1 MLGNAMSALFRRPF
15 RFRLFL
21 DQMQF
26 VGVGSLPIIMLVGFF
41 SGAVSAQQAITALR
55 IFNQERF
62 VGATVGISLAQE
74 LAPVFTGLMITARAG
89 SGMAT
94 ELGSMRIT
102 EQIDALSTF
111 AVDPIQYLV
120 TPRVIATTLIMPIMG
135 MVFNIVGLLG
145 AYLFSIYFEHID
157 LGQFI
162 EQFTFWTD
170 PEGLHHRRDEGA
182 GVRDHPVGCCLL
194 PGLLRARRRQGGRPG
209 DHPRRGLG
217 LGLDPGGRLLSHRRV
232 PYSLALPVNQPPAST
247 SHPPTAPAGSAGPA
261 GGNPLA
267 QRDERWQ
274 IRVRGLNKTFG
285 PQHVLRGIDLDIERG
300 RTNIIIGGS
309 GQGKSVL
316 MKHLMGLLRPDSGQ
330 IWVDGVDVVP
340 FSDAEMGK
348 LRRKYGMV
356 FQYAALFDSMNVV
369 ENIAFPLIE
378 RYNLSRAEIMERV
391 RDLLRRLDLANVDGI
406 EQKIPP
412 ELSGG
417 QRKRV
422 GLARALIDRP
432 EILLYDEPTTGLDP
446 VATKNVDEMIRR
458 TADDFGVTS
467 VVISHDMASTFRIG
481 DRISMLDQ
489 GKIVVSGTS
498 EEVLVSRHPALR
510 EFVETSGLVAPE
522 QGGQA

>member
-1 MLGNAMSALFRRPF
+1 
-15 RFRLFL
+15 
-21 DQMQF
+21 
-26 VGVGSLPIIMLVGFF
+26 
-41 SGAVSAQQAITALR
+41 
-55 IFNQERF
+55 
-62 VGATVGISLAQE
+62 
-74 LAPVFTGLMITARAG
+74 
-89 SGMAT
+89 
-94 ELGSMRIT
+94 
-102 EQIDALSTF
+102 
-111 AVDPIQYLV
+111 
-120 TPRVIATTLIMPIMG
+120 
-135 MVFNIVGLLG
+135 
-145 AYLFSIYFEHID
+145 
-157 LGQFI
+157 
-162 EQFTFWTD
+162 
-170 PEGLHHRRDEGA
+170 
-182 GVRDHPVGCCLL
+182 
-194 PGLLRARRRQGGRPG
+194 
-209 DHPRRGLG
+209 
-217 LGLDPGGRLLSHRRV
+217 
-232 PYSLALPVNQPPAST
+232 VNQPPAST
-247 SHPPTAPAGSAGPA
+247 SQPPTAPAGSAGPA
-261 GGNPLA
+261 GGDPLK

>member
-1 MLGNAMSALFRRPF
+1 M
-15 RFRLFL
+15 
-21 DQMQF
+21 
-26 VGVGSLPIIMLVGFF
+26 
-41 SGAVSAQQAITALR
+41 
-55 IFNQERF
+55 
-62 VGATVGISLAQE
+62 
-74 LAPVFTGLMITARAG
+74 
-89 SGMAT
+89 
-94 ELGSMRIT
+94 
-102 EQIDALSTF
+102 
-111 AVDPIQYLV
+111 
-120 TPRVIATTLIMPIMG
+120 
-135 MVFNIVGLLG
+135 
-145 AYLFSIYFEHID
+145 
-157 LGQFI
+157 
-162 EQFTFWTD
+162 
-170 PEGLHHRRDEGA
+170 
-182 GVRDHPVGCCLL
+182 
-194 PGLLRARRRQGGRPG
+194 
-209 DHPRRGLG
+209 
-217 LGLDPGGRLLSHRRV
+217 
-232 PYSLALPVNQPPAST
+232 NQPPVST
-247 SHPPTAPAGSAGPA
+247 SPPGSSPAVVDPA
-261 GGNPLA
+261 GGNPLV

-274 IRVRGLNKTFG
+274 IRGRGLNKTFG
-285 PQHVLRGIDLDIERG
+285 PQHVLRGVDLDIERG

-348 LRRKYGMV
+348 LRRKFGMV

-378 RYNLSRAEIMERV
+378 RYRLSRDEIMERV

-406 EQKIPP
+406 EKKIPP

-458 TADDFGVTS
+458 TADEFGVTS

-489 GKIVVSGTS
+489 GKIVVSGTPQ
-498 EEVLVSRHPALR
+498 EVIVSRHPALR

-522 QGGQA
+522 QDGPA